1 MDDILFITVSI
12 IDSIPS
18 PSRFNTSL
26 SVLVEGG
33 MITACVSVHV
43 PVCYCTLV
51 HFMETCT
58 CVAIFHFL

>member
-1 MDDILFITVSI
+1 MVSSHYVFI

-33 MITACVSVHV
+33 MITALCVC
-43 PVCYCTLV
+43 PCACLLLYIL
-51 HFMETCT
+51 
-58 CVAIFHFL
+58 